1 MDQQRKG
8 LERLLRALHP
18 VVAGGALL
26 LFAPTVRGQD
36 SSAKSP
42 PAIAPP
48 HTGKAQI
55 LGIVVDSLHGRYLA
69 GADVVVEG
77 AKSAV
82 QTDSLGKFKLDSLPP
97 GTYQVGVFHP
107 LLDTLD
113 IVLLTAPFHV
123 GPDSAG
129 VVVLGVPSAPTII
142 HRACPGK
149 TDASAGSAVIG
160 HVNDPESLA
169 PIAGAEVSVGWTELE
184 VSKSFGIR
192 RTPHLLRDTT
202 DKTGMFK
209 ICGLPSGLSASMQ
222 ARRGS
227 ATTAE
232 VPIEIAEGRSQVFT
246 RTLSLSAAVD
256 STTKTGNASVS
267 GVVQLEGSSSNAGTR
282 VELSGT
288 DIVAM
293 TNEKG
298 EFRMQNLPSGTR
310 LLLARHLGFG
320 AETAPVELSSRQPQR
335 VTMKLSK
342 FVAVMDPVLVTAR
355 RTRALDKVGFNQR
368 RKSGFGQYIGPE
380 RLERMHPNNLYEI
393 LRMVPGLTVINT
405 PQGDVVE
412 SSRGPI
418 SFMEGAGCT
427 RYYVDDA
434 MWESLAP
441 GDINAFVNVG
451 EVVAIEVYQGPGVP
465 PEYQR
470 PMSSCVT
477 VVLWTRFKIRN

>member
-1 MDQQRKG
+1 MDQQRER
-8 LERLLRALHP
+8 LERLVRALHP
-18 VVAGGALL
+18 LVAGAALL

-36 SSAKSP
+36 SSAKGP
-42 PAIAPP
+42 PAIS

-55 LGIVVDSLHGRYLA
+55 LGVVVDSLHGRYLA
-69 GADVVVEG
+69 GAEVVVEG
-77 AKSAV
+77 TKNVV

-97 GTYQVGVFHP
+97 GTFQVGVFHP

-149 TDASAGSAVIG
+149 ADATAGSAVIG

-169 PIAGAEVSVGWTELE
+169 PVAGAEVSVGWTELQ

-202 DKTGMFK
+202 DKTGWFR

-227 ATTAE
+227 AATAE
-232 VPIEIAEGRSQVFT
+232 VPIEIGEGPSQVFA
-246 RTLSLSAAVD
+246 RTLSLSAAAD
-256 STTKTGNASVS
+256 SATKTGNASVS
-267 GVVQLEGSSSNAGTR
+267 GVVQLEGSTNNAGTR
-282 VELSGT
+282 VELTGT

-298 EFRMQNLPSGTR
+298 EFSMQNLPSGTG
-310 LLLARHLGFG
+310 LLLARHLGFS
-320 AETAPVELSSRQPQR
+320 AETAPVELSSREPQR

-342 FVAVMDPVLVTAR
+342 FVAMMDPVLVTAR

-368 RKSGFGQYIGPE
+368 QKSGFGHYIGPE
-380 RLERMHPNNLYEI
+380 RLERMHATQLTDI
-393 LRMVPGLTVINT
+393 LRQVPGLRVINSA
-405 PQGDVVE
+405 GGEVVE
-412 SSRGPI
+412 SSRGP
-418 SFMEGAGCT
+418 SSLNGSECVQ
-427 RYYVDDA
+427 YWVDDA
-434 MWESLAP
+434 PWTSFTP
-441 GDINAFVNVG
+441 GDVNLFVNGG
-451 EVVAIEVYQGPGVP
+451 EVAAVEVYQGAGVP
-465 PEYQR
+465 PQYQR
-470 PMSSCVT
+470 SLSNCT
-477 VVLWTRFKIRN
+477 TIIIWTRFKIRN

>member
-1 MDQQRKG
+1 MDQQRKR

-18 VVAGGALL
+18 VVAGLPLL
-26 LFAPTVRGQD
+26 LFAPSVRGQD
-36 SSAKSP
+36 SSAK
-42 PAIAPP
+42 APP
-48 HTGKAQI
+48 VIAHTGKAQI
-55 LGIVVDSLHGRYLA
+55 LGIVVDSLHGRYLT

-97 GTYQVGVFHP
+97 GTFQVGVFHP

-142 HRACPGK
+142 HRACPRK

-169 PIAGAEVSVGWTELE
+169 PVPGAEVSVGWTELQ

-192 RTPHLLRDTT
+192 RTPHVLRDTT
-202 DKTGMFK
+202 DKMGSFR

-227 ATTAE
+227 AATAE
-232 VPIEIAEGRSQVFT
+232 IPIEIGDGPFQVFV
-246 RTLSLSAAVD
+246 RTLSLSAVESSAAR
-256 STTKTGNASVS
+256 TGNASVS
-267 GVVQLEGSSSNAGTR
+267 GVVQLEGSSNNAGTR
-282 VELSGT
+282 VELTGT

-298 EFRMQNLPSGTR
+298 EFVMQNLPSGTG
-310 LLLARHLGFG
+310 LLLARHLGFS
-320 AETAPVELSSRQPQR
+320 AETTPVELSSHQPQR

-342 FVAVMDPVLVTAR
+342 YVAMMDPVLVTAR

-368 RKSGFGQYIGPE
+368 QRSGFGRYIGPE
-380 RLERMHPNNLYEI
+380 QLERMHAIQLTDI
-393 LRMVPGLTVINT
+393 LRRVPGLRVISSA
-405 PQGDVVE
+405 GGEVVE
-412 SSRGPI
+412 SSRGPTTLNG
-418 SFMEGAGCT
+418 SECVQFW
-427 RYYVDDA
+427 VDDA
-434 MWESLAP
+434 PWTSFTP
-441 GDINAFVNVG
+441 GDVNLFVNGG
-451 EVVAIEVYQGPGVP
+451 EVVAVEVYQGAGVP
-465 PEYQR
+465 PQYQR
-470 PMSSCVT
+470 SLSDCTTIVI
-477 VVLWTRFKIRN
+477 WTRFKIRN